1 MEQNS
6 RWFKIAE
13 LEKLS
18 GMSRRTIHFYLQQ
31 QLIHPPVKTGKTM
44 AYYDETHLRKLFYIK
59 KIKAQGYPLIAI
71 RQKIEEIEQNQAG
84 AFGTGISSSFKFEIE
99 ENKEIK
105 NSPITP
111 ITRSEKS
118 NRTRQTILEAG
129 CYLFQEKGYK
139 TTKISEITKKLNIG
153 KGTFYF
159 YFSNKQEL
167 LLECVPIIFQKLFE
181 KSWSPIREAKDPQ
194 KRLEQRAFAVLPVL
208 KEFCAIIQLSKEAL
222 EDPDP
227 KIRQLGEETLLSIRT
242 PLELDIKRCI
252 QQRIFQPIDPKIA
265 STLMIGLIEN
275 LYYMRTI
282 YTDLETEELWT
293 NIFKLMLDGMRQKNG
308 SHRYTPS

>member
-44 AYYDETHLRKLFYIK
+44 AYYDETHLRKLSYIK
-59 KIKAQGYPLIAI
+59 KTKAQGYPLIAI

-84 AFGTGISSSFKFEIE
+84 AFGTGISKSFKFEIE
-99 ENKEIK
+99 KNEELKKCPALPIK
-105 NSPITP
+105 
-111 ITRSEKS
+111 RSEKS
-118 NRTRQTILEAG
+118 NRTRQRILEAG

-167 LLECVPIIFQKLFE
+167 LLECVPIIFQTLFE

-208 KEFCAIIQLSKEAL
+208 QEFCAIIQLSKEAL

-227 KIRQLGEETLLSIRT
+227 KIRQLGEETFLSIRT

-252 QQRIFQPIDPKIA
+252 QQGIFQPIDPKIA

-308 SHRYTPS
+308 SHRHTPS